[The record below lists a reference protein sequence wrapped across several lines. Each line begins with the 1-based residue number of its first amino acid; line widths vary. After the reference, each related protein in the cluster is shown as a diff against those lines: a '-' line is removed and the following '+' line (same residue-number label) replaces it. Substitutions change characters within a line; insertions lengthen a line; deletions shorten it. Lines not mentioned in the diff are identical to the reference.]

1 MDWFDQIIGNR
12 QLAIGNR
19 PLPITH
25 RPLPSILLY
34 AFPMG
39 FTFRKSKSFGP
50 FRVNMSRSG
59 VGFSVGGK
67 GFRTGVSSR
76 GKRYSTFSIPGTG
89 IGYNMPHGGGG
100 RRAKSKTG
108 CLIFVVPIGM
118 LALIAVGVSR

>member
-1 MDWFDQIIGNR
+1 
-12 QLAIGNR
+12 
-19 PLPITH
+19 
-25 RPLPSILLY
+25 
-34 AFPMG
+34 MG

-59 VGFSVGGK
+59 LGFSVGGK

-100 RRAKSKTG
+100 GGRRAKSKAG
-108 CLIFVVPIGM
+108 CLILLVPIGV
-118 LALIAVGVSR
+118 LALVAFGVLR